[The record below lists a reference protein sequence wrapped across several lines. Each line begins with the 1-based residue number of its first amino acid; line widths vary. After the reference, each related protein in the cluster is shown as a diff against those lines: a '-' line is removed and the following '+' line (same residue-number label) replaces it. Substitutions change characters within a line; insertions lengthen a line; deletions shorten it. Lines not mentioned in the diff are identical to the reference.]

1 MSVSY
6 TGSNTYFLFENQ
18 TTNGNSAPVSVNY
31 SNKVAIVKFWGT
43 FDGAYVTLQTLAP
56 QTNPEVWLDVPD
68 LAGDELT
75 FESNGQRTMQDLVQ
89 NEQVRAVLSNAG
101 AGTTVNVSM
110 EIY

>member
-1 MSVSY
+1 MAISY

-18 TTNGNSAPVSVNY
+18 TSNGNSEPVSVNY
-31 SNKVAIVKFWGT
+31 SNKTAIVKFWGT

-68 LAGDELT
+68 LAGDVLT
-75 FESNGQRTMQDLVQ
+75 FDANGQRTMQDFVQ

-101 AGTTVNVSM
+101 GATTVTVSL